1 MEKKSSAPTIH
12 GRLEALIKEMVERE
26 IMFKDA
32 LEEFEKIYIETASK
46 KWRGNKSKIAKA
58 IGVHRNTLH
67 SRAKALKIK
76 GLV

>member
-12 GRLEALIKEMVERE
+12 QKLEVLVREMVEKE
-26 IMFKDA
+26 ILFKDA
-32 LEEFEKIYIETASK
+32 LEEVEKIFIEAAAK
-46 KWRGNKSKIAKA
+46 KWGGNKSKIAKA

-76 GLV
+76 KLI